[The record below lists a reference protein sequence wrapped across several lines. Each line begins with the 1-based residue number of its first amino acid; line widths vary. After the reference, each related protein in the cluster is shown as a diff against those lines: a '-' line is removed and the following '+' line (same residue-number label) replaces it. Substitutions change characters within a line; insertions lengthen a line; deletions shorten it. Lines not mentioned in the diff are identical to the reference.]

1 MSMSLEAAAEIMRQA
16 MRETVRRHS
25 LWYLIQGGL
34 MIIGGA
40 LALLYPVISSV
51 AVVALLGWVL
61 IISGIVQGISIIGA
75 RSVPHF
81 WLQLVSV
88 ALSIIVGLLFLS
100 NPGEGLLTL
109 TFLLIVFFMVEGIS
123 KVIFALTIR
132 PFPNWGWVLGSGVV
146 GILIALILWASMPV
160 TAIWLLGVLLGIQ
173 LIVEGAALGYLAWQV
188 RQEGKPA
195 PAAAAPAKPAAP
207 TPPPTPSAP
216 SAPSTPPPS
225 SPPPSA
231 PPSAPSAGG
240 PPDA

>member
-1 MSMSLEAAAEIMRQA
+1 MSMSLEAAAEVMRQA

-25 LWYLIQGGL
+25 LWYLVQGGL
-34 MIIGGA
+34 MIVGGV

-88 ALSIIVGLLFLS
+88 VLSIIVGLLFLS
-100 NPGEGLLTL
+100 NPSEGLLTL
-109 TFLLIVFFMVEGIS
+109 SFLLIVFFMVEGIA

-132 PFPNWGWVLGSGVV
+132 PFPNWGWVLGSGGL

-173 LIVEGAALGYLAWQV
+173 LIAEGAALGYLAWQV
-188 RQEGKPA
+188 RQDGRPKAP
-195 PAAAAPAKPAAP
+195 PAASAA
-207 TPPPTPSAP
+207 
-216 SAPSTPPPS
+216 STPPPA
-225 SPPPSA
+225 A
-231 PPSAPSAGG
+231 PAAGGTPGTSAG
-240 PPDA
+240 